1 MSALYGTDNLFVFHV
16 SSSLLWKLI
25 WLLNTSIDYWKII
38 QISPI
43 CADRDTEKEKKK
55 IIQ

>member
-25 WLLNTSIDYWKII
+25 WLLNTTIDYWKII

-43 CADRDTEKEKKK
+43 CAARDTEKKKK
-55 IIQ
+55 KR